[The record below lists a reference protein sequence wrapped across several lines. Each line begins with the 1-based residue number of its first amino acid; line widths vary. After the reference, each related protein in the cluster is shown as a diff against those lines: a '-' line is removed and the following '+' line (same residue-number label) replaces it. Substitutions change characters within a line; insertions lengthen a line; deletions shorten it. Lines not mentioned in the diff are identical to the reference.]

1 LTLAEAQDVFA
12 ALVTGDRPV
21 DPASREALLIGD
33 AGLSASE
40 RARIY
45 SDMYLFRLVDALRE
59 DYPLL
64 ARLLGDEE
72 FSSLCAAYVRAH
84 PSRHPSL
91 ARLGAALPG
100 FVRDRAG
107 ARADLADLAAL
118 EWARAE
124 AFVAPDAVPLDETAL
139 RSLGEDAASAR
150 LVLVP
155 SVRLL
160 SLGYDAAALW
170 ADLEAAR
177 EPGPPRPGP
186 GSLLVWRKGFEVFHA
201 EVSPEELAALSA
213 VQREA
218 TLGEACEAFAAVPDP
233 TRAALDAL
241 ASWSGEGLI
250 ARIDLRAQL
259 SDLAG

>member
-1 LTLAEAQDVFA
+1 MTLAEAQDLFA

-21 DPASREALLIGD
+21 DPAAREALLVGD
-33 AGLSASE
+33 AGLSASD

-45 SDMYLFRLVDALRE
+45 SDMYLSRLVEALRE

-72 FSSLCAAYVRAH
+72 FFSLCAAYVRAH

-91 ARLGAALPG
+91 ARLGADLPA
-100 FVRDRAG
+100 FLRERA
-107 ARADLADLAAL
+107 ASRADLSDLAAL

-124 AFVAPDAVPLDETAL
+124 AFVAPDAEPLGEAAL

-150 LVLVP
+150 LELVA

-160 SLGYDAAALW
+160 SLGHDAAALW
-170 ADLEAAR
+170 ADLEASR
-177 EPGPPRPGP
+177 EPHVPRPGSA
-186 GSLLVWRKGFEVFHA
+186 SLLVWRKGFEVFHA
-201 EVSPEELAALSA
+201 EVSPEEWSALSA
-213 VQREA
+213 VQRGA
-218 TLGEACEAFAAVPDP
+218 TLGEACEAFAALPDP
-233 TRAALDAL
+233 AKAALDAL

-250 ARIDLRAQL
+250 SKIER
-259 SDLAG
+259 

>member
-1 LTLAEAQDVFA
+1 LNLTEAQDLFA
-12 ALVTGDRPV
+12 ALVTGERPV
-21 DPASREALLIGD
+21 DPASREALLVGD

-72 FSSLCAAYVRAH
+72 FFSLCAAYVRAH

-91 ARLGAALPG
+91 SRLGSALPG
-100 FVRDRAG
+100 FLRERDG
-107 ARADLADLAAL
+107 ERADLAGLAAL

-124 AFVAPDAVPLDETAL
+124 AFVAPDASPLDETGL

-170 ADLEAAR
+170 ADLEAQR
-177 EPGPPRPGP
+177 QPGPALPGP
-186 GSLLVWRKGFEVFHA
+186 TSLLVWRKGFEVFHA

-213 VQREA
+213 VRRGA
-218 TLGEACEAFAAVPDP
+218 TLGEACEAFAALPDP
-233 TRAALDAL
+233 ARAALDAL
-241 ASWSGEGLI
+241 ASWSGERLI
-250 ARIDLRAQL
+250 ARIDR
-259 SDLAG
+259 